1 MPDATPPSSLKSL
14 AFADLDRELAVTRRV
29 LERLPADK
37 LGWQPHA
44 KSMSLGRLAMH
55 VANLPRWLAD
65 TLDRDEFDMGAP
77 QWMRDEPQ
85 DLSDVLQTFDENA
98 AAAIAAMA
106 RMDAA
111 ALARDWKLRQGEKV
125 LFQEPKALV
134 ARRWCLSHLIHHRAQ
149 LCVYLRLHDVPVPA
163 VYFNSADEPEW
174 VFA

>member
-1 MPDATPPSSLKSL
+1 MPDARPPSSLKYL
-14 AFADLDRELAVTRRV
+14 AFADVDRELAVTRRV

-37 LGWQPHA
+37 LGWRPHV
-44 KSMSLGRLAMH
+44 KSMTIGRLAMH

-65 TLDRDEFDMGAP
+65 TLDRDDFDMAAP
-77 QWMRDEPQ
+77 QPMRDEPR
-85 DLSDVLQTFDENA
+85 DLADVLQTFDENA
-98 AAAIAAMA
+98 AAANAAMA
-106 RMDAA
+106 RTDDAG
-111 ALARDWKLRQGEKV
+111 LARDWKLRQEENV

-163 VYFNSADEPEW
+163 IYFNSADEPEW